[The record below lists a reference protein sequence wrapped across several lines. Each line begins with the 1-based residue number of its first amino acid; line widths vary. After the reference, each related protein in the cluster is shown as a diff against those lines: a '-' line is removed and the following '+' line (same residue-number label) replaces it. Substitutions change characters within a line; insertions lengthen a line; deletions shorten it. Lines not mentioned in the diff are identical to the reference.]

1 MAAEQ
6 TPHGP
11 ILAFDTASGTLACAC
26 GLLDE
31 AGHLDSVTAA
41 DTVAPRKANEVLL
54 THALDLLDEANLSLH
69 ALAAILVGRGP
80 GSFTGVRIG
89 VATAKGLACGLKV
102 PLFGV
107 STLDAIAWHAW
118 REGLRGHIGV
128 VADAMHQEVYPVRYR
143 LDDAS
148 VQRLDADRVDKPDE
162 VARRWTVE
170 EENLTLLGDGLSKH
184 AKSFAGGTFSL
195 ADEDLWHPTGA
206 GLLDA
211 FAAAV
216 REGDYGSGDPATL
229 LPVYTRLSDAEENER
244 AHLAA
249 GTPLPADGVIGP
261 ASVEGLSCRP
271 LSINDIVDV
280 VALQEAAMGR
290 DAWNAGKLQDE
301 LGRTDRSWWVARK
314 NGDLVGCCGG
324 QVVDG
329 ELCIFTVC
337 VDEAH
342 RRDGIATD
350 LMERVARDGQAL
362 GAETV
367 TLEVRVGNAAAIGLY
382 RTLGLD
388 EVGPR
393 PGYYS
398 DGEDALIMR
407 GPLPLQSYSASQ
419 RHQAPAAEQDSQ
431 ETAAHAQD
439 APSGNEPYILAIE
452 SSCDE
457 TAAAVIDGNR
467 QVVSSVVASQV
478 DFHARFGGVVPEIAS
493 RKHIE
498 AIYPTVLEAMQRA
511 RLDFPQLSGVAVT
524 QGPGLVGALV
534 VGIAFA
540 KGLSAATDLPLLCVN
555 HLEGHLYANRFAD
568 PELTP
573 PFVALLVSGGNTLL
587 VQVKDWG
594 DYHILGATLDDAVGE
609 AFDKVAKALGLGY
622 PGGPVISRYAARGN
636 PRAIDFPRAMLH
648 SGDLDCSLS
657 GLKTAVVTY
666 IKQMNEA
673 GRTVDI
679 ADVSASFQAAVIDV
693 QVQKALAACREAEV
707 STFCIGGGVASNPA
721 LRTALTEELG
731 GHGIEVVAPDLSVCT
746 DNAAMIAS
754 VGLDLFREG
763 KTSDLSADAL
773 ARMPLGPSSR

>member
-11 ILAFDTASGTLACAC
+11 ILAFDTASGMLACAC
-26 GLLDE
+26 GVLDE
-31 AGHLDSVTAA
+31 NGRLGSVTAA

-54 THALDLLDEANLSLH
+54 THALALLDEAGLSLH
-69 ALAAILVGRGP
+69 ELAAILVGRGP

-89 VATAKGLACGLKV
+89 VATAKGLACGLNV

-107 STLDAIAWHAW
+107 STLDAVAWHAW
-118 REGLRGHIGV
+118 RAGLRGHIGV

-143 LDDAS
+143 LDDVS
-148 VQRLDADRVDKPDE
+148 VQRLDADSVDSPDE

-184 AKSFAGGTFSL
+184 ADKFAGGAFSL
-195 ADEDLWHPTGA
+195 ADEDLWYPTGV
-206 GLLDA
+206 GLLDS

-216 REGDYGSGDPATL
+216 REGDYGSGDPASL

-244 AHLAA
+244 AHLAE

-261 ASVEGLSCRP
+261 VSVEGLSCRP
-271 LSINDIVDV
+271 LSINDIGDV
-280 VALQEAAMGR
+280 VALEAAAMGR
-290 DAWNAGKLQDE
+290 DAWSAGKLQDE

-329 ELCIFTVC
+329 ELCIFAVC
-337 VDEAH
+337 TDEAH
-342 RRDGIATD
+342 RREGIATD
-350 LMERVARDGQAL
+350 LLERVSRDGQAL
-362 GAETV
+362 GAATV
-367 TLEVRVGNAAAIGLY
+367 TLEVRAGNAAAIELY
-382 RTLGLD
+382 RGLGLD

-407 GPLPLQSYSASQ
+407 GPLPLEPAASQ
-419 RHQAPAAEQDSQ
+419 REQTQATEQDPQ
-431 ETAAHAQD
+431 PD
-439 APSGNEPYILAIE
+439 ATDSREASTGCEPYILAIE

-467 QVVSSVVASQV
+467 RVLSSVVASQV

-498 AIYPTVLEAMQRA
+498 AIYPTVLEAMQQA
-511 RLDFPQLSGVAVT
+511 QLDFPQLSGIAVT

-540 KGLSAATDLPLLCVN
+540 KGLCAATDLPLLCVN

-568 PELTP
+568 PKLTP

-587 VQVKDWG
+587 AQVRDWG
-594 DYHILGATLDDAVGE
+594 DYRVLGSTLDDAVGE

-693 QVQKALAACREAEV
+693 QVQKALAACHEAEV

-721 LRTALTEELG
+721 LRAALTEELG
-731 GHGIEVVAPDLSVCT
+731 SHGIEVVVPDLSVCT

-754 VGLDLFREG
+754 VGLDLFRAG
-763 KTSDLSADAL
+763 TTSDLSADAL
-773 ARMPLGPSSR
+773 ARMPLGSSKR